1 MRDRLPWLLP
11 VLALLLAGV
20 TQAWISTPLNL
31 WWLQLICWAPA
42 LLVLTRLEGS
52 RAALAGWLVGAS
64 ANAAIFVWLMPTVDR
79 FTSLGLL
86 GGAAVLVLFASF
98 FGFYGA
104 VFGWGA
110 AAVRR
115 ASGPWWPL
123 AIAAWFVACEF
134 LNPQLFPYFQG
145 VAWYQVTPVFLVSSL
160 AGISA
165 VTFLII
171 AWNGVLAAAWEGRS
185 EPHRDAWRATLR
197 RSGVA
202 LAILVVCT
210 LTYGGLRQS
219 SIAREAATAPT
230 TRFALVQSNI
240 DVAGDAALR
249 QRGGKGARLN
259 DLLGLMNEAADAD
272 PDIDVFVLPESSV
285 RGTPDKGGNRAWGR
299 FARTRGVEIWAGA
312 LVSRGEGD
320 DKGRFNS
327 GLRFDATGALDVP
340 YDKNVLV
347 PFGEYMPLAD
357 LIPALG
363 KIRHMPN
370 ITPGDDP
377 GVLQS
382 SAATAFA
389 FLVCYEATRF
399 RYTRRSVKAG
409 ARLLATVTY
418 DGWFGDTGA
427 LDQHMMLSAAASAA
441 TGVPMVRAATTGISV
456 AVGADGAIIA
466 ASDRAERTV
475 VIADVPQVSRP
486 SLYVRL
492 GDWFALGCVLLS
504 FALILLDSRGRPGSA
519 RVLLVPAVFLLA
531 ATLTW
536 QINPHVL
543 WTEKAVWAVAVALLV
558 AIPAWAWRQ
567 PGASST

>member
-31 WWLQLICWAPA
+31 VALQLICWAPA
-42 LLVLTRLEGS
+42 LLVLSRLEGGQG
-52 RAALAGWLVGAS
+52 ALAGWLLGAS
-64 ANAAIFVWLMPTVDR
+64 ANASIFVWLMPTVER
-79 FTSLGLL
+79 FTSLGYA
-86 GGAAVLVLFASF
+86 GGAVVLLLFAAV

-123 AIAAWFVACEF
+123 ALAAWFVACEF

-165 VTFLII
+165 VTFLVI
-171 AWNGVLAAAWEGRS
+171 AWNAVLAAAWEA
-185 EPHRDAWRATLR
+185 RDEERRAESVATLR
-197 RSGVA
+197 RSGGV
-202 LAILVVCT
+202 LAVLIVLT
-210 LTYGGLRQS
+210 LTYGTLRQS
-219 SIAREAATAPT
+219 SLAREATTADT
-230 TRFALVQSNI
+230 TRFALVQNNL
-240 DVAGDAALR
+240 DVKAEAALR
-249 QRGGKGARLN
+249 KTEGKRARLN
-259 DLLGLMNEAADAD
+259 DLIALMKETSDAD
-272 PDIDVFVLPESSV
+272 PDIDVFLLPESSV
-285 RGTPDKGGNRAWGR
+285 RGNPTRGANQAFTR
-299 FARTRGVEIWAGA
+299 FAGGRKVEVWAGV
-312 LVSRGEGD
+312 LDTRKDETG
-320 DKGRFNS
+320 KRKFNS
-327 GLRFDATGALDVP
+327 GYRIDAKGKAAPP
-340 YDKNVLV
+340 YDKNILV
-347 PFGEYMPLAD
+347 PFGEYMPLVD
-357 LIPALG
+357 LIPALR
-363 KIRHMPN
+363 KVRKMPN
-370 ITPGDDP
+370 INPGDDP
-377 GVLQS
+377 GVME
-382 SAATAFA
+382 SAVSPALA

-399 RYTRRSVKAG
+399 RYTRRSVQAG

-466 ASDRAERTV
+466 ASERAERTV
-475 VIADVPQVSRP
+475 VIADVPHVSRP

-492 GDWFALGCVLLS
+492 GDWFALGCVLLG
-504 FALILLDSRGRPGSA
+504 FWLVLMGNRARPGNPRA
-519 RVLLVPAVFLLA
+519 LAVPAIFLLA

-536 QINPHVL
+536 QINPHVV
-543 WTEKAVWAVAVALLV
+543 WTEKTVWAVAVGLLIAV
-558 AIPAWAWRQ
+558 PAWAWGQADSR
-567 PGASST
+567 